1 MYIYPKFFIAA
12 PALYQNRLSRGFI
25 FNIVKTFSSVIYLF
39 IFFVLLFTIR
49 GVKFL
54 FYPSFVKVY
63 E

>member
-39 IFFVLLFTIR
+39 FFCFIIYYTR
-49 GVKFL
+49 C
-54 FYPSFVKVY
+54 
-63 E
+63 